1 MGRFLDVSAAHRTL
15 GEGGDSVNSNELIR
29 RYKHQRRRN
38 ARTIRERNETIR
50 RLEWKVKV
58 YREVA
63 EDQRFIIEVLHELA
77 GSLLSEREREE
88 APDVGG

>member
-1 MGRFLDVSAAHRTL
+1 MT
-15 GEGGDSVNSNELIR
+15 SNELIR

-63 EDQRFIIEVLHELA
+63 EDRRFIIEILHELT
-77 GSLLSEREREE
+77 GSLLAERERKET
-88 APDVGG
+88 PDVGG